1 MDPKIGHNVLGIGK
15 HVHQVRDRRALVASD
30 IGDT

>member
-1 MDPKIGHNVLGIGK
+1 MDPKICHDVLGIGQ
-15 HVHQVRDRRALVASD
+15 HIHQVRDRRALVASD